1 MYAHARII
9 DYTCSN
15 RPRIRRFVKCSH
27 TVVAVLINAAANPL
41 ASTLSFLLPFSLHP
55 SISSSPSLFSTT
67 IFFPPSLPSFLP
79 SPFFLFFFLSFLL
92 FLFFFPFFFFFLIS
106 LANSSRITRQR
117 TGEDPSSGIIKARKN
132 CEQMRKIC
140 GGTRD
145 MREEDEN
152 GIRANWRNYNRA
164 MPLSRCDNKIANWA
178 N

>member
-67 IFFPPSLPSFLP
+67 IFFPPSP

-92 FLFFFPFFFFFLIS
+92 FLFFFFLIS

-145 MREEDEN
+145 MREKDEN

>member
-67 IFFPPSLPSFLP
+67 IFFPPSP

-92 FLFFFPFFFFFLIS
+92 FLFFFFLIS

>member
-1 MYAHARII
+1 MQPYSRRGFNQR
-9 DYTCSN
+9 CCKS
-15 RPRIRRFVKCSH
+15 PRVDSFISSPFLSP
-27 TVVAVLINAAANPL
+27 PL
-41 ASTLSFLLPFSLHP
+41 HFLFSFAFFHHDFLPSLPFS
-55 SISSSPSLFSTT
+55 
-67 IFFPPSLPSFLP
+67 P

>member
-15 RPRIRRFVKCSH
+15 RPQIRRFVKCSH

-67 IFFPPSLPSFLP
+67 IFFPPSP

-92 FLFFFPFFFFFLIS
+92 FLFFFFLIS

-145 MREEDEN
+145 MREKDEN